1 MKTENKKKFKILLL
15 IVGCAIFFVLIYKV
29 GPSTIYHQLIVLKW
43 RVLLLLL
50 PFSLVFIFDTLGWK
64 YAFTSSKIS
73 FKDLFLIRLA
83 GESLNWI
90 IPSAN
95 FAGEPMKAYFLK
107 KHNVPMV
114 DGMTSVVVSKT
125 ILIISQIVFVMF
137 GVAFLLFKLNVSG
150 TRLISS
156 IAIILLGVPIIM
168 FIVFAQKQG
177 LFAFLLKLL
186 RLFRIRIRYIEEREE
201 KLLELDKN
209 IYQFYSH
216 NKKKAFYSFGYCF
229 LGYMAGLIEAFMILY
244 FLDIPIDSVSVY
256 IIESL
261 ATVAKGVTS
270 FIPGSVGGQEGGII
284 AIFMSLKLGAG
295 VALTFGILRR
305 FRELVWTGAG
315 LLVLSK
321 LEWSM
326 ADATPLEGDNH

>member
-1 MKTENKKKFKILLL
+1 MNKKNKKRFKLILL

-43 RVLLLLL
+43 KVLLLLL
-50 PFSLVFIFDTLGWK
+50 PFSLVFVLDTLGWK
-64 YAFTSSKIS
+64 YAFTNSKIS
-73 FKDLFLIRLA
+73 FKDLFLIRIA

-114 DGMTSVVVSKT
+114 EGMASVVISKT
-125 ILIISQIVFVMF
+125 MLIISQIIFVMI
-137 GVAFLLFKLNVSG
+137 GVAFLLFELNISG
-150 TRLISS
+150 SRMISS
-156 IAIILLGVPIIM
+156 MAIILLGIPIIM
-168 FIVFAQKQG
+168 FIVFTQRQG
-177 LFAFLLKLL
+177 LFAFSLKLL
-186 RLFRIRIRYIEEREE
+186 RLLRIKIRYIEEREE

-209 IYQFYSH
+209 IYQFYRH
-216 NKKKAFYSFGYCF
+216 NKKRAFYSFVYCF
-229 LGYMAGLIEAFMILY
+229 LGYIAGLIEVFMILY
-244 FLDIPIDSVSVY
+244 FLNVPVDTVSIY

-261 ATVAKGVTS
+261 ATVAKGITS
-270 FIPGSVGGQEGGII
+270 FIPGSVGGQEGGIV
-284 AIFMSLKLGAG
+284 AIFVSLKLGAG

-315 LLVLSK
+315 LFVLSK
-321 LEWSM
+321 LEWAIAEQS
-326 ADATPLEGDNH
+326 ADT

>member
-1 MKTENKKKFKILLL
+1 MNKKNKKRFKLILL

-43 RVLLLLL
+43 KVLLLLL
-50 PFSLVFIFDTLGWK
+50 PFSLVFVLDTLGWK
-64 YAFTSSKIS
+64 YAFTNSKIS
-73 FKDLFLIRLA
+73 FKDLFLIRIA

-114 DGMTSVVVSKT
+114 EGMASVVISKT
-125 ILIISQIVFVMF
+125 ILIISQIIFVMI
-137 GVAFLLFKLNVSG
+137 GVAFLLFELNISG
-150 TRLISS
+150 SRMISS
-156 IAIILLGVPIIM
+156 MAIILLGIPIIM
-168 FIVFAQKQG
+168 FIVFAQRQG

-186 RLFRIRIRYIEEREE
+186 RLLRIKIRYIEEREE

-209 IYQFYSH
+209 IYQFYRH
-216 NKKKAFYSFGYCF
+216 NKKKAFYSFVYCF
-229 LGYMAGLIEAFMILY
+229 LGYIAGLIEAFMILY
-244 FLDIPIDSVSVY
+244 FLNVPVDTVSIY

-261 ATVAKGVTS
+261 TTVAKGITS
-270 FIPGSVGGQEGGII
+270 FIPGSVGGQEGGIV
-284 AIFMSLKLGAG
+284 AIFVSLKLGAG

-315 LLVLSK
+315 LFVLSK
-321 LEWSM
+321 LEWAIAEQS
-326 ADATPLEGDNH
+326 ADT